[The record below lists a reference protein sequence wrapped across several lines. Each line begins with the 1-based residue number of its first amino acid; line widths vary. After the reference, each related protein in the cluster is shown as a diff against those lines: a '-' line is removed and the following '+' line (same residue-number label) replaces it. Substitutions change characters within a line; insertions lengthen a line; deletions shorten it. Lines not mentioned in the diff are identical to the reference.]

1 MPTSRD
7 LAEAAMNDDGKKKD
21 GGETKPQ
28 FDPSGL
34 KAIALAWAKGA
45 RRSAGAI
52 RAKLFKPK
60 TPAKPSPYEENKKYR
75 KEPGEGRA
83 WRDFWGSLAAAIAS
97 LGFVGAAGGLAFA
110 FVYMAP
116 RAPTDV
122 DLWNVN
128 RQSAIVV
135 LDRNGE
141 EIASRGARYGAQ
153 VNPIELPDYLMD
165 AILAT
170 EDRRFYDHAGV
181 DLRGALRAATANVSA
196 GSVVEGG
203 STITQQLAK
212 NLFLSPEQTYTR
224 KIREA
229 LLALW
234 LEGHFSKDEIIS
246 LYINRIYL
254 GAGAYGVESAA
265 LTYFGKSA
273 RDVTLAEAAML
284 AGLPK
289 APSTYAPTHN
299 PKGAERRAGEV
310 LDNLVEANAIAPFD
324 AREARLNPAK
334 VIVQNTDNDLGYFF
348 DYVAAKARELA
359 PAVAGDVIVK
369 TTIDQKLQRDAETAV
384 KAGLTVEARLKGA
397 EQAALV
403 AYDASGALRAMVG
416 GRSYKDSQFNRAAQ
430 ATRQPGSAFKPFVY
444 VAAME
449 AGLRPGSRF
458 VDRPVQFG
466 DWAPT
471 NYTDRYRGPVRLT
484 EAMAQSINTVAAQ
497 VTQRVGA
504 RKVAEAAMRFGV
516 EDVPA
521 FRAIALGAVDVRLE
535 AFAAAYLPFATGG
548 VKPQPYAIEWIETRD
563 GERLY
568 EHAPAPAKR
577 VMTPA
582 VAKNMTHML
591 YQVIHSGTGRRAS
604 LGRRPAAGKTGTTND
619 WRDAWFMGYTAQ
631 ITAGVWVGNDDYR
644 PMDKVTG
651 GSIPAEIWKNFMTAA
666 HQGLPSRR
674 LDGAYPAAT
683 YAEESSLLSFY
694 NDVSRG
700 LTRVARDGNP
710 RRGRYRD

>member
-1 MPTSRD
+1 MSDEDQKSEQT
-7 LAEAAMNDDGKKKD
+7 E
-21 GGETKPQ
+21 KPQ

-34 KAIALAWAKGA
+34 KAIVLGA
-45 RRSAGAI
+45 AGNLRRRASAFYT
-52 RAKLFKPK
+52 RLFRKKPLG
-60 TPAKPSPYEENKKYR
+60 PPSPYAEKAKYK

-83 WRDFWGSLAAAIAS
+83 WRDFWGSAAGAVISLAI
-97 LGFVGAAGGLAFA
+97 LGAAGGLAFA
-110 FVYMAP
+110 FIYIAP
-116 RAPTDV
+116 RAPETV

-128 RQSAIVV
+128 RQSAIIV

-153 VNPIELPDYLMD
+153 VDPIELPDYLID

-170 EDRRFYDHAGV
+170 EDRRFFDHAGV
-181 DLRGALRAATANVSA
+181 DIRGTIRAATANAKSGA
-196 GSVVEGG
+196 VVEGG

-234 LEGHFSKDEIIS
+234 LEGHYSKNEIIS

-254 GAGAYGVESAA
+254 GAGAYGIESAA

-289 APSTYAPTHN
+289 APSTYAPTQN

-310 LDNLVEANAIAPFD
+310 LDNLLEANAIAPFD

-334 VIVQNTDNDLGYFF
+334 VVSQNTDNDLGYFF
-348 DYVAAKARELA
+348 DYIAAKTTDLA
-359 PAVAGDVIVK
+359 PSAGGDLIVK
-369 TTIDQKLQRDAETAV
+369 TTIDQKLQRDAEAAV

-397 EQAALV
+397 DQAALV
-403 AYDASGALRAMVG
+403 AYDTDGALRAMVG

-430 ATRQPGSAFKPFVY
+430 AKRQPGSSFKPFVY

-449 AGLRPGSRF
+449 AGLTPASRF

-504 RKVAEAAMRFGV
+504 KKVAEAAMRFGV
-516 EDVPA
+516 GEVPA

-535 AFAAAYLPFATGG
+535 EFTAAYLPFATGG
-548 VKPQPYAIEWIETRD
+548 VKPTTYAIEWVETRD
-563 GERLY
+563 GEKLY
-568 EHAPAPAKR
+568 EFAPAAPER
-577 VMTPA
+577 VMTQA

-631 ITAGVWVGNDDYR
+631 LTAGVWVGNDDYM

-651 GSIPAEIWKNFMTAA
+651 GSTPAEIWRDFMTSA
-666 HQGLPSRR
+666 HQGLPVRR

-683 YAEESSLLSFY
+683 YAEESSLLVFY

-700 LTRVARDGNP
+700 LTRVTRDGNP
-710 RRGRYRD
+710 RRGREQRR